1 MGLVTDERW
10 ERFQA
15 KRRAV
20 EAELARLD
28 AVMVR
33 PTPGIQEALRALGTA
48 ELTKPV
54 ALAEVLRRPEIQ
66 HVHLRHLDAQ
76 TPVLPPDVVAQVEVM
91 VKYAGY
97 IERQQAQVAQYRRLE
112 GRAIPEGF
120 AYERLTALSH
130 EGREKLRRVRPT
142 SVGQAA
148 RIGPYSADIAVLLV
162 ALEQHRRAA
171 EPVP

>member
-1 MGLVTDERW
+1 
-10 ERFQA
+10 
-15 KRRAV
+15 
-20 EAELARLD
+20 
-28 AVMVR
+28 
-33 PTPGIQEALRALGTA
+33 
-48 ELTKPV
+48 
-54 ALAEVLRRPEIQ
+54 
-66 HVHLRHLDAQ
+66 
-76 TPVLPPDVVAQVEVM
+76 M

-148 RIGPYSADIAVLLV
+148 RIPGLTPADIAVLLV